1 MQTITIDSRDL
12 SYTIDTYGMFTG
24 ESTQEGEEEY
34 YTEEY
39 KLTEAEQEK
48 IEFDYDHKG
57 VVKELAIASVQLLHE
72 NFVQHGNGI
81 VKEIELVKET
91 SPQFYNYTT
100 DAYTADWTLNI
111 EALKTYIVLHQGEY
125 NNFERD
131 NWYSVYDSHGTENF
145 NEDNY
150 IVAML
155 DFYTQNEY
163 DREDYE
169 MSMFE
174 YESQAWTENMKPT
187 EEFQK
192 ILNTKETK

>member
-1 MQTITIDSRDL
+1 MQIIKIDSRDL
-12 SYTIDTYGMFTG
+12 SYTIDTYGMFNG
-24 ESTQEGEEEY
+24 ESSQEGEEEY

-39 KLTEAEQEK
+39 KLTEVEQEK

-72 NFVQHGNGI
+72 NLVQHGDGI
-81 VKEIELVKET
+81 VTEIELISEA

-100 DAYTADWTLNI
+100 DSYTANWTIDTEKLEN
-111 EALKTYIVLHQGEY
+111 YIKANQGEY
-125 NNFERD
+125 NNFERE
-131 NWYSVYDSHGTENF
+131 NWYSVYNSHGTENF
-145 NEDNY
+145 KAKDY
-150 IVAML
+150 IVASL
-155 DFYTQNEY
+155 DFYTTKEY

-174 YESQAWTENMKPT
+174 YGSNAWTENMKPS

-192 ILNTKETK
+192 TLDTKGAK